1 MAASCREFTGLARP
15 ATTRLQPRRS
25 ENELCF
31 SSLEQKE
38 QGRRRRPAGR
48 GVTVVAAVSEELP
61 KLASAAGKGGA
72 VVGSMPAPPGKVAVR
87 AALTVR
93 RKHKED
99 LKEAVAGNL
108 DALWDMVGRGVVL
121 ELISTKIHPSKQQTQ
136 HPFLPHPSKQQS
148 QHPFAELTSP
158 KSSRSIIAV
167 RNILDLFGSLLQL
180 IGATSRYAKLLPFLN
195 VASSALDGPNW

>member
-15 ATTRLQPRRS
+15 ATTRLQPRQSR
-25 ENELCF
+25 NELCF
-31 SSLEQKE
+31 LPLEQKE
-38 QGRRRRPAGR
+38 QGRRRKPAGR

-61 KLASAAGKGGA
+61 RLASAAGKGGA

-121 ELISTKIHPSKQQTQ
+121 ELVSTKIHPSKQQSR
-136 HPFLPHPSKQQS
+136 HPFVPPYLSFFLPHSFLGLVLA
-148 QHPFAELTSP
+148 FAELTSP
-158 KSSRSIIAV
+158 KSSHIV
-167 RNILDLFGSLLQL
+167 RSLLQL
-180 IGATSRYAKLLPFLN
+180 IGATSRYAKLLPFSS